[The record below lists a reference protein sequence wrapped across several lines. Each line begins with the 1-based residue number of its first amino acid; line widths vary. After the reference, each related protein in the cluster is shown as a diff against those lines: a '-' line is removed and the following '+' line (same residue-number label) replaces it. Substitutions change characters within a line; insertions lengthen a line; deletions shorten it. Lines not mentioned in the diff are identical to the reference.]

1 VSASSA
7 EVVGV
12 GVSDPASGS
21 GLTSGRLAWVQA
33 TSRRR
38 WALSLWLCLSVAFA
52 VPALLPLTE
61 VIAAESALA
70 DTLAHHGSFT
80 VQQDVTGVDAFSA
93 FDSNVDA
100 TVNAQMGPNLVRL
113 ASAAT
118 VGPFSP
124 ITLNGQPAP
133 LATTRQGLAPT
144 YLDHLAAHVSVAA
157 GELPPEG
164 LGGGDTAVTMPQAGS
179 DQLGLHLSDR
189 FCLRLSSADQQPRWC
204 ARLVGLWQPIDPRDP
219 YWGGSPPRM
228 LLTMGRYDFFQLM
241 KLQPPVKAAASLRYE
256 ANPTQIDTRNA
267 TTVSGQVRQ
276 LSDQLRGSG
285 LLVVTAL
292 DRSLDAVAASQRAT
306 SFMTRLVAAAV
317 ALLGLLV
324 VALVSARF
332 LDGQA
337 HDLGV
342 LRARGWS
349 RGRTWRLA
357 FASPATVALLAL
369 PAGLAGCVA
378 IAVGLSVTPSRISVL
393 PLRLWDLPGPAAAVA
408 ASAAG
413 LVAVLALSA
422 ARAVEPDI
430 EPSREL
436 PFRRRRSGW
445 PGAGVIALLALLGGA
460 GVFLQR
466 LPGLDQVGSALPA
479 EVSGYLPIVPALGIV
494 LLAAAFV
501 RLRPFVAFAPR
512 RRASVSRLL
521 AASQLE
527 RDPEQ
532 HSALALVLILAAG
545 IGVFAAIALVNAL
558 TSGLPAQPAVRAGA
572 EVGLLAGSLGAL
584 VLALAAFA
592 FHFRWAASRRLA
604 EYGGLFAHGLA
615 TTQVARSLAAEQGA
629 VTSSSLLAGGLI
641 GIVLA
646 LAVLPL
652 PGAPRTA
659 AEEVA
664 LGACA
669 FLAALLAA
677 TLVVGAV
684 VRRMPARVNPLSD
697 DWRR

>member
-12 GVSDPASGS
+12 RVSDPVSGS
-21 GLTSGRLAWVQA
+21 GLTNGRLAWLQA

-70 DTLAHHGSFT
+70 DTLAQHGSLT
-80 VQQDVTGVDAFSA
+80 VQQNVTGVDAFSA
-93 FDSNVDA
+93 FERNVDA
-100 TVNAQMGPNLVRL
+100 SVTAQTGANLVHL
-113 ASAAT
+113 ASSAT
-118 VGPFSP
+118 VGPFPP

-133 LATTRQGLAPT
+133 AVTHGHGLTPS

-164 LGGGDTAVTMPQAGS
+164 LGGGDTAVTMPQAAS

-189 FCLRLSSADQQPRWC
+189 FCLQFTSADQQPRWC
-204 ARLVGLWQPIDPRDP
+204 ARLVGLWQPNDPHDP

-228 LLTMGRYDFFQLM
+228 QLTMGRYDFFQLM
-241 KLQPPVKAAASLRYE
+241 KLHPPRQAVASLRYQ
-256 ANPTQIDTRNA
+256 ANPTQVDTRNA
-267 TTVSGQVRQ
+267 ATVSDQVRL

-285 LLVVTAL
+285 LVVVTTL
-292 DRSLDAVAASQRAT
+292 DRSLQRFAASQRAT
-306 SFMTRLVAAAV
+306 SSVTRLVAAAV
-317 ALLGLLV
+317 AFLGLLV

-349 RGRTWRLA
+349 RSRTWQLA
-357 FASPATVALLAL
+357 FSGPATLALFAL

-413 LVAVLALSA
+413 LVAVLAFSA
-422 ARAVEPDI
+422 ARAVRPDV

-445 PGAGVIALLALLGGA
+445 REAGVTTLLALLGA
-460 GVFLQR
+460 GCVFLQR
-466 LPGLDQVGSALPA
+466 LPGFDQLASALPVDA
-479 EVSGYLPIVPALGIV
+479 RGYLPTVPALGLL
-494 LLAAAFV
+494 LLAAAIV

-512 RRASVSRLL
+512 RRSSVAKLL
-521 AASQLE
+521 AASQLA

-532 HSALALVLILAAG
+532 HTALALVLVLSAAV
-545 IGVFAAIALVNAL
+545 GVFATVALVTGL
-558 TSGLPAQPAVRAGA
+558 TSSLPTPAAVRAGA
-572 EVGLLAGSLGAL
+572 EVGLLAGALGAL
-584 VLALAAFA
+584 ILALAAFA
-592 FHFRWAASRRLA
+592 FHFRWAASLRLA

-615 TTQVARSLAAEQGA
+615 TSQVARSLAAEQGA
-629 VTSSSLLAGGLI
+629 VTSSSLLAGCFLGV
-641 GIVLA
+641 VLA

-652 PGAPRTA
+652 PDAPRATA
-659 AEEVA
+659 EQVA
-664 LGACA
+664 LGASA
-669 FLAALLAA
+669 FLAALLA
-677 TLVVGAV
+677 TTFLVGSI
-684 VRRMPARVNPLSD
+684 VRRMPPRVNPLSD
-697 DWRR
+697 EWRR